1 LTVCG
6 RIVTTNAE
14 ANCRQLPL
22 RPVISAIEG
31 WPAQDLGI
39 ETPMGRVERGREL
52 ARKRKR
58 RAKLKRYRADFAKAT
73 NETDKAEILEKARKI
88 SPFAVLE
95 DAPSK

>member
-1 LTVCG
+1 
-6 RIVTTNAE
+6 
-14 ANCRQLPL
+14 
-22 RPVISAIEG
+22 
-31 WPAQDLGI
+31 
-39 ETPMGRVERGREL
+39 MGRVERGREL

-58 RAKLKRYRADFAKAT
+58 RAKLKRYRAEFSKAS

>member
-1 LTVCG
+1 
-6 RIVTTNAE
+6 
-14 ANCRQLPL
+14 
-22 RPVISAIEG
+22 
-31 WPAQDLGI
+31 
-39 ETPMGRVERGREL
+39 MGRVERGREL
-52 ARKRKR
+52 ARTRKR